1 VVASIQDKV
10 GSWYS
15 NPGTGV
21 AGSTST
27 GGGVGKYLKSRT
39 AGSVDVTGSAG
50 AADDSSKKRKVTAS
64 SVEFK
69 DFSGW

>member
-1 VVASIQDKV
+1 M

-27 GGGVGKYLKSRT
+27 GGGVGKYLKART
-39 AGSVDVTGSAG
+39 ASSVDVTGSAD
-50 AADDSSKKRKVTAS
+50 AADDLGKKRKATVS
-64 SVEFK
+64 NVEFK

>member
-1 VVASIQDKV
+1 M

-21 AGSTST
+21 AGSTSA
-27 GGGVGKYLKSRT
+27 GGGVGKYLKART
-39 AGSVDVTGSAG
+39 AGSADVAG
-50 AADDSSKKRKVTAS
+50 NAAAADDSSKKRKVNAS